1 MNNSQL
7 QEIKEWFA
15 RYTRTYA
22 SGNEHFCP
30 PLQLKMDHSKRVAGN
45 ARQLAE
51 ELDWNPAEANRAE
64 ALGWLHDIGRFSQFA
79 KFGTFMDATSVN
91 HGKRGWEIIRETKL
105 LFPLKIE
112 EQAAVLDGIRYHNA
126 KTEPDFLT
134 KESLRFLKLIRDA
147 DKLDIFHIVL
157 DSVQRNGFQDL
168 PGMLPQVILEGPAN
182 QKIICEIQNH
192 RSRSITH
199 VRSLA
204 DFLLMQL
211 SWIYDLNYS
220 ISFRRIIDRNIIDT
234 LERALPKEK
243 QIKEVVQA
251 ARRFAKQKLG
261 SPEKNKSTTS
271 AQPFTLSGLCSCG
284 PQTREMM

>member
-15 RYTRTYA
+15 RYTRTYT
-22 SGNEHFCP
+22 SGNEHFCS

-51 ELDWNPAEANRAE
+51 ELDWNPKEANRAE
-64 ALGWLHDIGRFSQFA
+64 ALGWLHDIGRFSQFTE
-79 KFGTFMDATSVN
+79 FGTFMDATSVN
-91 HGKRGWEIIRETKL
+91 HGKRGWEIIRKTKI
-105 LFPLKIE
+105 LFLLKIE
-112 EQAAVLDGIRYHNA
+112 EQTALLDGIRYHNA

-157 DSVQRNGFQDL
+157 DSVHRNGFQDL
-168 PGMLPQVILEGPAN
+168 PGMLPQVILEGPVN
-182 QKIICEIQNH
+182 QKIICEIRTQ
-192 RSRSITH
+192 RSCSITE

-220 ISFRRIIDRNIIDT
+220 ASFRRIIDQNIIDT
-234 LERALPKEK
+234 FERVLPKEK
-243 QIKEVVQA
+243 QIREVVQA
-251 ARRFAKQKLG
+251 ARCVANQKLG
-261 SPEKNKSTTS
+261 SPAENKST
-271 AQPFTLSGLCSCG
+271 ASGLS
-284 PQTREMM
+284 PPIKSPML